1 MGRPGSAELCGM
13 WRCCACEPASFWRN
27 AKKKKQRG
35 TLRECVGLAATL
47 IALER
52 NVQRPGRGCRG
63 AGHGAAATEA
73 QQRKRVTGSH
83 TQREDGAAYKRGTM
97 LDYRRDSVATYATFT
112 VQYIHMFDG
121 WLRLGSVALP
131 EAQS

>member
-1 MGRPGSAELCGM
+1 MYNDQGE
-13 WRCCACEPASFWRN
+13 
-27 AKKKKQRG
+27 
-35 TLRECVGLAATL
+35 
-47 IALER
+47 
-52 NVQRPGRGCRG
+52 
-63 AGHGAAATEA
+63 GAAAQDTA
-73 QQRKRVTGSH
+73 LQQPKRKRVTGSH